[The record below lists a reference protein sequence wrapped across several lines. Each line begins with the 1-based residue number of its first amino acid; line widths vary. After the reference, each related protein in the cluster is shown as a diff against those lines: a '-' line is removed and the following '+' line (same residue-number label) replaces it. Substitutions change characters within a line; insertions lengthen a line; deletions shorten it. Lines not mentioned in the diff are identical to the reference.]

1 MIVSWPQIAKHMCP
15 LTPPANIDKM
25 WPLVEDALVDEDLL
39 DEEYYLY
46 TIATI
51 RCETW
56 AQNFLPTSERPSKWS
71 GPNFELY
78 NNRKDLGNG
87 PTDGPL
93 FRGRGIIQLTGR
105 FNYERT
111 GKNIGVDLIS
121 NPELAND
128 DKISCQILADF
139 LNQKRDQIL
148 EAMNA
153 ENYRLARRAVN
164 SAALGLDI
172 FTDAVNRGYQ
182 LLERDEN
189 A

>member
-1 MIVSWPQIAKHMCP
+1 MIPNWLTIAKHMCP
-15 LTPPANIDKM
+15 RTPPENIEKM
-25 WPLVEDALVDEDLL
+25 WPLVEAALVDEDLL

-46 TIATI
+46 AIATV

-56 AQNFLPTSERPSKWS
+56 AENFLPTSERPNKWS
-71 GPNFELY
+71 GQNFEKY

-93 FRGRGIIQLTGR
+93 FKGRGIIQLTGR
-105 FNYERT
+105 ANYEQV
-111 GKNIGVDLIS
+111 GKDIGKDLVS
-121 NPELAND
+121 NPESAND
-128 DKISCQILADF
+128 PEVSCEILASYIA
-139 LNQKRDQIL
+139 KRRDQIL

-164 SAALGLDI
+164 SAALGLDV